1 MEQAPLKAAS
11 QAKQLG
17 LIKTQPEPK
26 GRQTD
31 CGNALPNSLH
41 SSLAASRDHNEAQTW
56 PGRWP
61 TMGEQ
66 NRLA

>member
-1 MEQAPLKAAS
+1 MAMEQAPLKAAS

-41 SSLAASRDHNEAQTW
+41 SSLAACRDHNEAQT
-56 PGRWP
+56 
-61 TMGEQ
+61 
-66 NRLA
+66 